1 MSLDRHSRR
10 TEHTQRSAKAF
21 RFGLLGGRANGR
33 IPLDRRLSKHI
44 FLRSALAATVTV
56 ASADTL
62 SYVVA
67 VNTPNFGAPGWI
79 DFSFNQANALTS
91 LPATATITNF
101 QQTGYTLDSATETS
115 PGVTGTL
122 IPGPVVIPNDGAGAN
137 FFTQGIASWGSFF
150 SFTVILSGPAVG
162 TAAPDGSAFRVTL
175 FDSSFIPFVSP
186 LTEGE
191 VANITINPA
200 GTLSTSGSTFGGWSA
215 TVAAAP
221 SAVPEPATAWLLAPI
236 AAALLLMRRRAT
248 IIN

>member
-1 MSLDRHSRR
+1 MIRYKYIL
-10 TEHTQRSAKAF
+10 
-21 RFGLLGGRANGR
+21 LLG
-33 IPLDRRLSKHI
+33 
-44 FLRSALAATVTV
+44 ALAATAAV

-62 SYVVA
+62 GYVVT

-91 LPATATITNF
+91 LAATATISNF
-101 QQTGYTLDSATETS
+101 QQTGYTLDATTESS

-122 IPGPVVIPNDGAGAN
+122 TPGPVVIPNDAAGAN
-137 FFTQGIASWGSFF
+137 FFTQGILSWGSAF
-150 SFTVILSGPAVG
+150 SFTVLLSGPAVG

-175 FDSSFIPFVSP
+175 FDSSFVPFVSP
-186 LTEGE
+186 LNDGE

-200 GTLSTSGSTFGGWSA
+200 GTLSTSGSTFDGGSA
-215 TVAAAP
+215 TVTAAA
-221 SAVPEPATAWLLAPI
+221 AVPEPTTAWLLAPI

>member
-1 MSLDRHSRR
+1 MNRY
-10 TEHTQRSAKAF
+10 KYIF
-21 RFGLLGGRANGR
+21 LLG
-33 IPLDRRLSKHI
+33 
-44 FLRSALAATVTV
+44 ALAATVTV

-62 SYVVA
+62 GFVVT

-79 DFSFNQANALTS
+79 DFSFSQANAVDS
-91 LPATATITNF
+91 LSATATISNF
-101 QQTGYTLDSATETS
+101 QQTGYVLDAATQTS
-115 PGVTGTL
+115 GPGVTGTL
-122 IPGPVVIPNDGAGAN
+122 IPGPVVIPNDEAGAN
-137 FFTQGIASWGSFF
+137 FFTQGILSWGSTF
-150 SFTVILSGPAVG
+150 SFNVLLSGPAVS

-175 FDSSFIPFVSP
+175 FKSDFSFFVSP
-186 LTEGE
+186 LIDGE

-200 GTLSTSGSTFGGWSA
+200 GTLSTSGSTFDGGSA